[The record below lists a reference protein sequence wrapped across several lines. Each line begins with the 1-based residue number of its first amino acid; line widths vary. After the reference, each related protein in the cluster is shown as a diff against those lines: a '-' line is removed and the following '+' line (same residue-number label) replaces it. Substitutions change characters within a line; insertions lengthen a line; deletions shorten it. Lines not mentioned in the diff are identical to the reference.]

1 MNEETLTRERI
12 LDAAEEVLRR
22 YGLAK
27 ATVVDVARVLEVS
40 HGSVY
45 RHFASKAALR
55 DAVAERWLAAVTT
68 PLTAIVEEAGPAA
81 ERLQRWLETLILTKR
96 RRALDDPELFATYLA
111 LAADARA
118 VVKAHVDHLVGQLTQ
133 IIADGVAQG
142 GFIAA
147 DPHATAQAIFD
158 ATTRFHKPSHAA
170 EWADPGI
177 DAAFAAVWSLLLR
190 GLSVSANS
198 DGNRHLQAP

>member
-1 MNEETLTRERI
+1 MNEEALTREWI

-22 YGLAK
+22 YGPAK
-27 ATVVDVARVLEVS
+27 ATVVDVARVLDVS

-55 DAVAERWLAAVTT
+55 DAVVERWLAEVAT
-68 PLTAIVEEAGPAA
+68 PLAAIAEATGPAPA
-81 ERLQRWLETLILTKR
+81 RLHQWLVQLILAKR

-118 VVKAHVDHLVGQLTQ
+118 VVQAYVDHLLGQLTQ

-142 GFIAA
+142 AFSAV
-147 DPHATAQAIFD
+147 DPYATAQAVFD

-190 GLSVSANS
+190 GLSASTDES
-198 DGNRHLQAP
+198 PRT